1 MHPTADCSAS
11 ADRLATQFIEL
22 PGLRL
27 TPPQAARLL
36 GVDRR
41 MCEEAVC
48 LLLEAAFLR
57 RMPDG
62 SVVRADR

>member
-1 MHPTADCSAS
+1 MHSSGDCSVPA
-11 ADRLATQFIEL
+11 ARLTAQFIEL

-27 TPPQAARLL
+27 TPQQAARLL
-36 GVDRR
+36 GIDRLMSVEVVSR
-41 MCEEAVC
+41 
-48 LLLEAAFLR
+48 LLEASFLR